1 MHCHTHQD
9 EKQGLPLPY
18 PRHVNQ
24 TASFHETGTPGILIL
39 VNFGCV
45 EASCMYI
52 NVHGTLGCSRGHQ
65 GTSTRTQ
72 R

>member
-1 MHCHTHQD
+1 M
-9 EKQGLPLPY
+9 
-18 PRHVNQ
+18 NQ